1 MRRLAV
7 SAALSVAPVLAHA
20 AVDVL
25 ALWDFS
31 RPEVSEA
38 RFQEA
43 AKNASADDAA
53 ILQTQIARTWGL
65 RRKFEQAR
73 TVLAPLAPRL
83 PQLSPQAQARYHL
96 EWGRT
101 LVSAAHPRA
110 QLTDDDR
117 AAARRSYLEAHRI
130 AQAHQLDYLAVDALH
145 MLPFVETDAEAAQRW
160 NLQALAAVEASTQPD
175 AKRWEA
181 SLRNNIGFTLHEMKR
196 YDEALAMF
204 RSALPVLERAG
215 NPGRLRIGHWMVAW
229 TLRAMG
235 RADEALAIQLR
246 LEQENRAA
254 GTPDEHVFDELRQ
267 LYAAKG
273 DTAKAER
280 YAALH
285 EQAKKK

>member
-1 MRRLAV
+1 MRRLAAG
-7 SAALSVAPVLAHA
+7 AALLLAPVLAHA

-43 AKNASADDAA
+43 ARNASADDAA

-73 TVLAPLAPRL
+73 AVLAPLAQRL
-83 PQLSPQAQARYHL
+83 PQLSPQAQARFHL

-101 LVSAAHPRA
+101 LVSAAHPRDR
-110 QLTDDDR
+110 LTHEDR
-117 AAARRSYLEAHRI
+117 AAARRAYLEAHRI
-130 AQAHQLDYLAVDALH
+130 AEANQLDDLAVDALH

-181 SLRNNIGFTLHEMKR
+181 SLRNNIGYTLHEMKR

-204 RSALPVLERAG
+204 RSALPALERAG
-215 NPGRLRIGHWMVAW
+215 NARRLRIGHWMVAW

-235 RADEALAIQLR
+235 RIDEALAIQLR
-246 LEQENRAA
+246 LEQENQTA

-273 DTAKAER
+273 DAQRAAY
-280 YAALH
+280 YAG
-285 EQAKKK
+285 KK